1 MKRTLIRLSILACLG
16 ALAGCGK
23 PDAPSNET
31 ASQPEPAATPPS
43 ADSAA
48 APPLAD
54 TSTSA
59 DAGVPASDSAVA
71 TSEEKGALGVL
82 NAINEH
88 EIAVGTQAIEK
99 GVSGEIA
106 DYARL
111 MIKEH
116 TENRDK
122 TATFGPD
129 SRNKD
134 AVVQKDKGSAELA
147 SLDKLSGDAYSKA
160 YIDAMVKGHTEALAV
175 LDNKLMPKATTQ
187 AVKDHLAA
195 TREHV
200 AHHLERAE
208 SLAR

>member
-1 MKRTLIRLSILACLG
+1 MKRTLVSVSMLACIT
-16 ALAGCGK
+16 ALAGCGE
-23 PDAPSNET
+23 PAPLSGET
-31 ASQPEPAATPPS
+31 ASTQPDPATTPPS

-48 APPLAD
+48 APPMPD
-54 TSTSA
+54 TATSA
-59 DAGVPASDSAVA
+59 DAGATAA

-122 TATFGPD
+122 TTTFGPD
-129 SRNKD
+129 AHDKD
-134 AVVQKDKGSAELA
+134 AVIQKDKGSAELA
-147 SLDKLSGDAYSKA
+147 SLDKLNGDSYSKA
-160 YIDAMVKGHTEALAV
+160 YVDAMIKGHTDALTT
-175 LDNKLMPKATTQ
+175 LDSKLIPKATTQ
-187 AVKDHLAA
+187 EVKDHLTA

-200 AHHLERAE
+200 ANHLERAK
-208 SLAR
+208 SLGKQSP